1 MVNVTNILTIGIIYP
16 HSIIQIHNNRGEL
29 LFDMRQY
36 EDGTVKSDIYN
47 LDEAATLF
55 FDEVMKRNQ
64 DVV

>member
-1 MVNVTNILTIGIIYP
+1 MVDILTIGTIYP
-16 HSIIQIHNNRGEL
+16 YSIIQIHNESGEL
-29 LFDMRQY
+29 LFDMRQN

-55 FDEVMKRNQ
+55 FDEVMKRIQ